1 MPDELKAPR
10 GADPQDQVA
19 EAVAKA
25 TRDRAEAE
33 RARRI
38 ADEAREAAEK
48 AEKAAIAAEVEA
60 RAARER
66 AGKAPPPRPERRTD
80 QISIRTRPSTR
91 VKIESLAKAE
101 GISLAELVERAIK
114 AYAPSFDGEEDQ

>member
-1 MPDELKAPR
+1 MPDEFKAPH
-10 GADPQDQVA
+10 GADPQELVA

-33 RARRI
+33 RARRA

-48 AEKAAIAAEVEA
+48 AERTAIAAEVEA
-60 RAARER
+60 RAVRER
-66 AGKAPPPRPERRTD
+66 AGRAKPPRPERRTD

-91 VKIESLAKAE
+91 VKIENLAKAE
-101 GISLAELVERAIK
+101 GIPLAELVERAIK
-114 AYAPSFDGEEDQ
+114 AYAPSFDEEDDV